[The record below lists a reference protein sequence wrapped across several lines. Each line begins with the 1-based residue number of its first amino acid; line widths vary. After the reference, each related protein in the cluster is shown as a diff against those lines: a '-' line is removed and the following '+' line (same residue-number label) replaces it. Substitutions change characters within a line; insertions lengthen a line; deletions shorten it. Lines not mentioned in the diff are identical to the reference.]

1 MNDYYPFGLT
11 MPGRSS
17 NTANPND
24 NYKFTGHER
33 DDEAG
38 LTLDYMMARNYDPI
52 LGRFLQIDPLA
63 HEYPGYSP
71 YGYVRNNP
79 IAFIDP
85 TGMYDLSAIEDE
97 GLRRRLSEAIANAY
111 KDLYARDDNG
121 NAKIDKIYAHYGADT
136 DKAKRVID
144 NLLEITMTDGSGP
157 KLVLGDV
164 EGGDAETMD
173 DISYET
179 DESGNVV
186 SISGTVMLD
195 PKSDAIRSYTEYI
208 GPGARTVGMEMMSR
222 TTLHEGLHV
231 TDGVLGIKQPFTS
244 IFNADDKFDRLG
256 VELHGYRNS
265 MKGLRQKMLQI
276 EKHARKKR
284 RGY

>member
-1 MNDYYPFGLT
+1 
-11 MPGRSS
+11 
-17 NTANPND
+17 
-24 NYKFTGHER
+24 
-33 DDEAG
+33 
-38 LTLDYMMARNYDPI
+38 
-52 LGRFLQIDPLA
+52 
-63 HEYPGYSP
+63 
-71 YGYVRNNP
+71 
-79 IAFIDP
+79 
-85 TGMYDLSAIEDE
+85 MYDLSAIEDE

-136 DKAKRVID
+136 DKVKSVID
-144 NLLEITMTDGSGP
+144 NLLEITMTDGSEI

-222 TTLHEGLHV
+222 TTLHEGA
-231 TDGVLGIKQPFTS
+231 S
-244 IFNADDKFDRLG
+244 C
-256 VELHGYRNS
+256 Y
-265 MKGLRQKMLQI
+265 
-276 EKHARKKR
+276 
-284 RGY
+284 